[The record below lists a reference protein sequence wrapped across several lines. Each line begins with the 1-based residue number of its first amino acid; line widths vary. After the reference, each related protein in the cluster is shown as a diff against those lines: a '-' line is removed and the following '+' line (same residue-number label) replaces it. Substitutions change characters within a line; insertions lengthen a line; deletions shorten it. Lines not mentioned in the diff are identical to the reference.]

1 MEEALRYNQHLQFC
15 KQLQALQQQLCEETQ
30 LSSELLSSLYA
41 LEKYHQT
48 PASCLTQLA
57 AAFPEVGTAWQV
69 LTYLGQPVQLDGGM
83 VSSCGVP
90 MLSADSTIAL

>member
-15 KQLQALQQQLCEETQ
+15 KQLQVLQRQLCEETQ

-41 LEKYHQT
+41 LGKYHQT

-57 AAFPEVGTAWQV
+57 AAFPEVR
-69 LTYLGQPVQLDGGM
+69 
-83 VSSCGVP
+83 SCFLLEHHCILRCTMANAQQRRSYCLKKAAG
-90 MLSADSTIAL
+90 